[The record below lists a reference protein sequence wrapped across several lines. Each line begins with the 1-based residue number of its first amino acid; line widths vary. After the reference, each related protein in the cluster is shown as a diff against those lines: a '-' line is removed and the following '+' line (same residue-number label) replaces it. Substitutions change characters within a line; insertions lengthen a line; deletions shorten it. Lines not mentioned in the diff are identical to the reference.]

1 MLHAT
6 EAIETTATIDAEQRL
21 ILDEPLPSLRP
32 GRVRVIILL
41 PDEDD
46 IDETEW
52 LKAGAANPAF
62 DFLKEEEELYTLED
76 GRPFDGKG

>member
-21 ILDEPLPSLRP
+21 ILDEPLPSVRS

-41 PDEDD
+41 PEEDD
-46 IDETEW
+46 IDESEW
-52 LKAGAANPAF
+52 LKAGGSNPAF
-62 DFLKEEEELYTLED
+62 DFLKEEEEIYTLED
-76 GRPFDGKG
+76 GRPLDDKG